1 MVRILRDG
9 CYERYLCVEDESLFK
24 HPPAQ
29 RLEVIRREVNALREA
44 LNGVAG

>member
-9 CYERYLCVEDESLFK
+9 GYERDLCVEDESLFK